1 MTRREVRDSDFN
13 GQTIETLEDRARV
26 VVLEHPDIESPVAL
40 DASREEVEGIVKVGI
55 KAVRLEIMLFDDP
68 EGEHAIV
75 TMDQRAFNKL
85 LGKNEAQAA
94 ELLAEAE
101 PVVVKIGKQAVR
113 NGESVTYATMKHA
126 GEPHRGKTT
135 DEEKALVQGNLAAIN
150 ERLVEAGKRTIDLS
164 DPEHV
169 ARYGLQ
175 ELAKGRGVTTSE
187 PSSGDG
193 QPSGPGESAKS
204 E

>member
-1 MTRREVRDSDFN
+1 MARREVRDSDFN
-13 GQTIETLEDRARV
+13 GQTIESLEERARV

-40 DASREEVEGIVKVGI
+40 DASREEAEGIVKVGI

-94 ELLAEAE
+94 KLLAEAE
-101 PVVVKIGKQAVR
+101 AVVIKVGKQAVR
-113 NGESVTYATMKHA
+113 NGESVTYSTLEHA

-135 DEEKALVQGNLAAIN
+135 DEEKALVRERLDEIN
-150 ERLVEAGKRTIDLS
+150 ERLAAVGKRTIDLS
-164 DPEHV
+164 NPEHV
-169 ARYGLQ
+169 ARYGLE
-175 ELAKGRGVTTSE
+175 ELAKERRITTSQP
-187 PSSGDG
+187 PSDGG
-193 QPSGPGESAKS
+193 QPSGPSEAAKT